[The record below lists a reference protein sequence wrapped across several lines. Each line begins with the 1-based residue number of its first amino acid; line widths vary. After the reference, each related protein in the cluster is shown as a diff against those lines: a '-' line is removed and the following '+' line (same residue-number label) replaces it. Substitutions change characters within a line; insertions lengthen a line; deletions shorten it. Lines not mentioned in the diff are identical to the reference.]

1 MHQADDELLPARKM
15 RARYS
20 TTDRTILRWE
30 REGVLPPPIKIRGRK
45 YWARSD
51 LERLEREGMGRK
63 EQTA

>member
-1 MHQADDELLPARKM
+1 MAQSEDELLPARKM

-45 YWARSD
+45 YWSKTV
-51 LERLEREGMGRK
+51 LERLEREGMAARK
-63 EQTA
+63 PAA